1 MRRLLLY
8 CALVFAPS
16 FASAHLDCYGMAI
29 NRAESLGCCG
39 LGDGH
44 SFSEGSHFR
53 KDSDGVWHY
62 IVGESDYEIREMS
75 GQPIEPLP
83 SIDGCY
89 TVWER
94 SANAVTGE
102 FHPNHEIKAGLKP
115 EDIHWY
121 CLEIPMTASEDSFRR
136 AGQP

>member
-16 FASAHLDCYGMAI
+16 LASAHLDCHGMAI

-44 SFSEGSHFR
+44 SFADGSHFR
-53 KDSDGVWHY
+53 QDSDGVWHY
-62 IVGESDYEIREMS
+62 IVGESDYEIRQMS
-75 GQPIEPLP
+75 GRPIEPLP
-83 SIDGCY
+83 STDGCY

-94 SANAVTGE
+94 SAEETGQ
-102 FHPNHEIKAGLKP
+102 FHPNHDIPPGLKP

-121 CLEIPMTASEDSFRR
+121 CFEIPMAASEE
-136 AGQP
+136 